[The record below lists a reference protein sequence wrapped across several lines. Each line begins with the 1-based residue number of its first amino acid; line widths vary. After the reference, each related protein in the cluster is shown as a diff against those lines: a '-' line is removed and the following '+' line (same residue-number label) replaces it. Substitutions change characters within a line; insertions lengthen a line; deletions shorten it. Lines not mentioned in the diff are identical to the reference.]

1 MPAKTQK
8 LAGADFITAVILIV
22 LGIAF
27 SVEALRMRGYQ
38 TFLISPG
45 FFPLILGV
53 LFILFGLLLIY
64 RSSRRGGYADAAR
77 ILTPDN
83 LKKSFALH
91 VFKKGFAVFLLIF
104 VYVAL
109 LGKIEFVYLSM
120 VYLLL
125 TFLFLKAGKW
135 YLIIPV
141 AIIVPVLVQLAF
153 VHFFKIPMP

>member
-1 MPAKTQK
+1 LPAKTQK

-22 LGIAF
+22 LGLAF
-27 SVEALRMRGYQ
+27 SVEALRMRVYQ

-53 LFILFGLLLIY
+53 LFIFFGLLLVY
-64 RSSRRGGYADAAR
+64 RSSRRGGYADAVR
-77 ILTPDN
+77 ILTPGN
-83 LKKSFALH
+83 LKKNSASP
-91 VFKKGFAVFLLIF
+91 VFKKGFTVFLLIF

-109 LGKIEFVYLSM
+109 LGKMEFVYLSIG
-120 VYLLL
+120 YLLL
-125 TFLFLKAGKW
+125 TFLFLRAGKW

-141 AIIVPVLVQLAF
+141 AIIAPVLVQLAF